1 MHVIDVQHLLADRLD
16 AYSLETLREA
26 ISNRGHNSDKDSGE
40 EHGLEWQMG
49 LISATR

>member
-1 MHVIDVQHLLADRLD
+1 MFNSYLLIDWTPIAWKPL
-16 AYSLETLREA
+16 EA